1 MSATLESLQRQ
12 IDTGDDLHSIVT
24 TMKALAATS
33 VRQYERA
40 AESLDNYFH
49 TVQMGLSVVLSS
61 RSEIAPMPRI
71 DPNRPVM
78 MIVFGSDHGLV
89 GRFNE
94 QIVRYALEEYW
105 IGSGVPGEE
114 GSPRRIVLAVG
125 EQVMSRVDLRRGEE
139 LDGLDMPTAIE
150 GVTATV
156 QTLLER
162 IEATRSREGVER
174 VFFFYNRPVS
184 GGSVPRAEVLLP
196 VNVENLREE
205 GFRWESRSLPTF
217 TMDADVLL
225 SALLRQYFFVSM
237 FRACALSLA
246 AENTNRLMAMQ
257 AAEKNIE
264 ERLEELRAAHRQ
276 GRQAAITGE
285 LLDIIS
291 GFRAIRDRGEEDA
304 EAQR

>member
-1 MSATLESLQRQ
+1 VSATLESLQRQ